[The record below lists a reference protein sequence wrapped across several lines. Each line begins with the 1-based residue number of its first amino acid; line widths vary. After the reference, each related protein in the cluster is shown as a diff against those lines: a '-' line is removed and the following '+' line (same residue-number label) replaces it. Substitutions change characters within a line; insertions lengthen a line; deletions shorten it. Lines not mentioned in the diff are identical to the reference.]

1 MAKTVGNLIDEV
13 HVLLQDVIPGSYRY
27 PEEDIVIYLGDAFLE
42 IRRVRPDLVRAF
54 FRTDFPTFQ
63 ADVVGKAVTIPIDPQ
78 FYTAVRD
85 YVLSMCQLRDDENNQ
100 DSRSMGFRQMFLTKL
115 TTAVA

>member
-1 MAKTVGNLIDEV
+1 MANTVGNLMDEV
-13 HVLLQDVIPGSYRY
+13 HVLLQDLIPDYRY
-27 PEEDIVIYLGDAFLE
+27 SEADIAIYLGDAFLE

-54 FRTDFPTFQ
+54 FRTEYPTFD
-63 ADVVGKAVTIPIDPQ
+63 ATMAGKAVPIPIDQ
-78 FYTAVRD
+78 MYYTAVRD

-100 DSRSMGFRQMFLTKL
+100 DARSMAFKQMFLAKL

>member
-1 MAKTVGNLIDEV
+1 MAKTVGDLMSEV
-13 HVLLQDVIPGSYRY
+13 HVLLQDLIPDYRY
-27 PEEDIVIYLGDAFLE
+27 SEADIAIYLGDAFLE

-54 FRTDFPTFQ
+54 FRSDYPTFD
-63 ADVVGKAVTIPIDPQ
+63 ATTAGKATIIPIDPM

-85 YVLSMCQLRDDENNQ
+85 YVLSMLQLRDDENNQ
-100 DSRSMGFRQMFLTKL
+100 DARSMAFKQMFLTKL